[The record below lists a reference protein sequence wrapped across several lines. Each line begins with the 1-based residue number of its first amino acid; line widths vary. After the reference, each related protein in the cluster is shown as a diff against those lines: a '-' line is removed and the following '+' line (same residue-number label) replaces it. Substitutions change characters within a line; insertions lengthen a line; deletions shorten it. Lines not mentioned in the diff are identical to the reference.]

1 MLKKFLLVCLTVLVS
16 IVFYGS
22 SVYAIDENS
31 LIEKCPNIVKN
42 INDLF
47 FTSNSSVHILN
58 CYGDD
63 ITEKFMADNKVLF
76 DNNDMGSLLKYFS
89 EECLTMY
96 VGDYNNELEF
106 KPSINHS
113 VSRAST
119 VVSKDFGQ
127 FYTLLTSANGSLVH
141 GELGYYI
148 RCKGSYNYETGRWTN
163 VQNPILVN
171 YGGTYFS
178 ESGWEI
184 SSDRAVSGSSITY
197 KNVYVYFWGSRQ
209 VGVVS
214 ARIHFDSFTPGKS
227 LIIKA

>member
-1 MLKKFLLVCLTVLVS
+1 MLKRFLLVCLTVLISVG
-16 IVFYGS
+16 FYGS
-22 SVYAIDENS
+22 SVSAIDETS

-42 INDLF
+42 INNLF
-47 FTSNSSVHILN
+47 FTSNSNVHILDR
-58 CYGDD
+58 YGDD
-63 ITEKFMADNKVLF
+63 ITEIFIEDNKILF
-76 DNNDMGSLLKYFS
+76 DNDDMYSLLKYFS
-89 EECLTMY
+89 EECLIMY
-96 VGDYNNELEF
+96 IGDYNNGLEF
-106 KPSINHS
+106 KPSTNQP

-163 VQNPILVN
+163 VQNPVLVN

-184 SSDRAVSGSSITY
+184 SSDRTVSGSSVTY
-197 KNVYVYFWGSRQ
+197 RNVYVYFWGSRQ
-209 VGVVS
+209 VGMVS
-214 ARIHFDSFTPGKS
+214 ARIHFDSFTPGKN
-227 LIIKA
+227 LVINA